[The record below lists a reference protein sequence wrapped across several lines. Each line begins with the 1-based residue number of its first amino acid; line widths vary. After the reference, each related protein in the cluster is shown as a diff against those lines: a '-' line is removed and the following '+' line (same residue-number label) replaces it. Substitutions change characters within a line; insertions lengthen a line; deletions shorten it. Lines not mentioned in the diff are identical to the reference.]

1 MGRADGLSRLPI
13 SVIFQEPTGADCTEL
28 ATDDTEGLATQ
39 SEGVEGTQVST
50 TRMME
55 ATRIKPNE
63 PYRMRQSVRE
73 TRRMRADTDSCE
85 ADTMRTALTERMGLD
100 VLSPE
105 VKLPQSDSPLDDSYN
120 VPSDLLSQLRLRAT
134 SQHKHNVGGAVDSQ
148 AKLDLAFPD
157 PNPSGS
163 HNTPRRPKLSTA
175 EWAWPPKW
183 LQPGASSGS

>member
-1 MGRADGLSRLPI
+1 MGCADGLSRLPI

-28 ATDDTEGLATQ
+28 VTDDTEGLATQ

-63 PYRMRQSVRE
+63 PYRMRQSVGE

-85 ADTMRTALTERMGLD
+85 ADTMRTAPTEMDPEETLTERMGLD

-105 VKLPQSDSPLDDSYN
+105 VTATGRRHTEQYCWGS
-120 VPSDLLSQLRLRAT
+120 LRIRKELR
-134 SQHKHNVGGAVDSQ
+134 
-148 AKLDLAFPD
+148 
-157 PNPSGS
+157 
-163 HNTPRRPKLSTA
+163 
-175 EWAWPPKW
+175 E
-183 LQPGASSGS
+183 

>member
-105 VKLPQSDSPLDDSYN
+105 VKVTGRRHTEQYCWGS
-120 VPSDLLSQLRLRAT
+120 LRTERAT
-134 SQHKHNVGGAVDSQ
+134 GTYDGPSEKGETEPEGCEETHLPLLEGSRTGIVDQS
-148 AKLDLAFPD
+148 PEV
-157 PNPSGS
+157 PYV
-163 HNTPRRPKLSTA
+163 
-175 EWAWPPKW
+175 
-183 LQPGASSGS
+183 